1 MYQFE
6 HVLCPTDFSDSS
18 IEAIRFAQHA
28 SRVFDGTLT
37 LLFVDTFE
45 KTPQGFFERDEQ
57 KIRTRRIQTEEFAES
72 KFSEIIKGVNLC
84 PERTRTVV
92 RFGTTYKE
100 IIEEAESGPYSTIA
114 LATQGIGY
122 SSPHLIGRTAERIVR
137 LCRTPVITIRAQK
150 KKSFGEIKTILCP
163 TDFSEYGN
171 YALPYAISLAHR
183 YAGTLIL
190 LHATDLTVTNP
201 DKLID
206 RFPDP
211 SLYHESANEIPIER
225 LVGRDVE
232 PENTIER
239 VVMERGIDLIVMGT
253 HGARGLRR
261 VQIGNT
267 TEEVIRRVSAPV
279 LSITHPIHR
288 SVFPRRFQEE
298 YDQKRQQ

>member
-1 MYQFE
+1 MYRFD
-6 HVLCPTDFSDSS
+6 HILCPTDFSDAS
-18 IEAIRFAQHA
+18 IEAIRFARHA
-28 SRVFDGTLT
+28 SRAFDGMLT
-37 LLFVDTFE
+37 LLFVDAFE
-45 KTPQGFFERDEQ
+45 KTPMGFFETDPE
-57 KIRTRRIQTEEFAES
+57 KIQSRRRQTQQYARV

-84 PERTRTVV
+84 PERTRTLV

-100 IIEEAESGPYSTIA
+100 IIDEAESGSYSAIA
-114 LATQGIGY
+114 LATQGLGY
-122 SSPHLIGRTAERIVR
+122 SSPHLIGRTAERVVR

-150 KKSFGEIKTILCP
+150 IESFPEIKTIMCP

-171 YALPYAISLAHR
+171 YALPYAISLAR
-183 YAGTLIL
+183 IYSGKLIL
-190 LHATDLTVTNP
+190 LHATDLTVSYP
-201 DKLID
+201 DKLLD

-211 SLYHESANEIPIER
+211 LLYHEAAKDVPTEK

-239 VVMERGIDLIVMGT
+239 VVLEHGVDLVVMGT

-288 SVFPRRFQEE
+288 TVFPRRFQEE
-298 YDQKRQQ
+298 YDRKK